1 MNLDR
6 KRLASWLA
14 VLLLVLTSLATA
26 CGDSSSNSPNSPT
39 DGGAAE
45 GGSTA
50 APGGGDSAGNEAK
63 GGEPAKGGTNAV
75 GGNAVGGAEPT
86 AAGSDA
92 GGMEATGSA
101 CTAATFSVD
110 CPAQECQ
117 LVSGCAQGVCQY
129 IPLKVCVSRL
139 AKGTFVP
146 GIADVTV
153 GDLTLHGNL
162 SPFRFQDGPVCQGT
176 TCMTGGIAP

>member
-39 DGGAAE
+39 DGGAAD

-50 APGGGDSAGNEAK
+50 APGGGESAGNEAK
-63 GGEPAKGGTNAV
+63 GGEPAKGGT
-75 GGNAVGGAEPT
+75 NAVGGAEPT

-101 CTAATFSVD
+101 CTAATFSAD

-153 GDLTLHGNL
+153 GGLTLHGNL